1 MLADD
6 LTKIYARAVQSGRTQ
21 DHDVL
26 TYRNTH
32 MTMLEAERRIEN
44 QRVIDAVAQGIR
56 DARLAT
62 LQSVGLPADL
72 FLQGVLAP
80 IVAARLAVVFPEL
93 VPEDFIEQVKV

>member
-1 MLADD
+1 MLND
-6 LTKIYARAVQSGRTQ
+6 LTSVYVRAVSSGLTQ

-26 TYRNTH
+26 IHENAP

-44 QRVIDAVAQGIR
+44 QRVISAVAQGIR
-56 DARLAT
+56 DARMAT

-80 IVAARLAVVFPEL
+80 IVAARLAAVFPEL
-93 VPEDFIEQVKV
+93 CPEDFIEQVKV

>member
-1 MLADD
+1 MTHD
-6 LTKIYARAVQSGRTQ
+6 LTKIYSRAVQSGRVNDQ
-21 DHDVL
+21 DVL
-26 TYRNTH
+26 TYQGQP

-44 QRVIDAVAQGIR
+44 QRVIAAVAQGIR

-62 LQSVGLPADL
+62 LQNVGLPADL

-80 IVAARLAVVFPEL
+80 IVAARLCQVFPEL